1 MVELSVT
8 TERRPMM
15 RFLVRALMA
24 LAGLVAGALGPAVAA
39 PAATGARLGEHPEH
53 TRFVLELTE
62 SVEYRVFTLA
72 DPFRVVVEMP
82 ALEWRLPAN
91 AGVRGA
97 GLVKS
102 YRYGLFGRSRSRIV
116 LNLIDPVR
124 VQADFIMPPEDG
136 KPARLV
142 LDLVPTSEAEFRE
155 SAGWPE
161 DGAPQV
167 AAADPASGGSDD
179 VPVPVSKP
187 DEAVPV
193 GQGDGRF
200 IIALDAGHG
209 GADPGAT
216 GTGGTLEKEVVLET
230 VIALKDELERRRGY
244 TVVLIREDDSFINK
258 KDRVKAARAA
268 RADLF
273 ISIHADTIS
282 NSAIHG
288 ASVYTLSESAS
299 DAEAAEL
306 AESENA
312 SDVIAGV
319 DLSGEKD
326 DVGSILID
334 LAQRETKNRSTV
346 FAQLLLPE
354 LDAQSGLLVQP
365 LRSAGFRVLKAPDV
379 PSVLIE
385 LGFLSNA
392 TDEARLT
399 DPEWRAGM
407 ARAIARSVD
416 DYYARMSS
424 VAQSS
429 GEALS
434 AH

>member
-1 MVELSVT
+1 MVEHSVT

-15 RFLVRALMA
+15 RFLVRALTA
-24 LAGLVAGALGPAVAA
+24 LAGFVAGALLPAAAA

-53 TRFVLELTE
+53 TRFVLDLSER
-62 SVEYRVFTLA
+62 VDYRVFTLA
-72 DPFRVVVEMP
+72 DPFRVVVELP
-82 ALEWRLPAN
+82 ALEWRLPAG
-91 AGVRGA
+91 AGVSGA
-97 GLVKS
+97 GLVRS
-102 YRYGLFGRSRSRIV
+102 YRYGLFGRSRSRVV
-116 LNLIDPVR
+116 LNLIDPAR

-136 KPARLV
+136 RPARLV
-142 LDLVPTSEAEFRE
+142 LDLAPTSEAAFRE
-155 SAGWPE
+155 SAGWPD
-161 DGAPQV
+161 DGETPV
-167 AAADPASGGSDD
+167 ASADPRD
-179 VPVPVSKP
+179 VPVPAAKP

-216 GTGGTLEKEVVLET
+216 GTGGTLEKEVVLKT
-230 VIALKDELERRRGY
+230 VLALKDELERRDGY
-244 TVVLIREDDSFINK
+244 TVVLIREDDTFINK

-312 SDVIAGV
+312 SDIIAGV

-334 LAQRETKNRSTV
+334 LAQRETKNRSV
-346 FAQLLLPE
+346 VLAQLLLPE
-354 LDAQSGLLVQP
+354 LDRQSGLVVRP

-416 DYYARMSS
+416 AYHARMSAL
-424 VAQSS
+424 AQNG

>member
-1 MVELSVT
+1 MVERSVT
-8 TERRPMM
+8 TERRPIV
-15 RFLVRALMA
+15 RFVRAFGALVALVFAALSPA
-24 LAGLVAGALGPAVAA
+24 LAEPV
-39 PAATGARLGEHPEH
+39 ATGARLGEHPEH
-53 TRFVLELTE
+53 TRFVLDLTE
-62 SVEYRVFTLA
+62 SVDYRLFNLA
-72 DPFRVVVEMP
+72 DPYRIVLELP
-82 ALEWRLPAN
+82 AMEWRLPAKT
-91 AGVRGA
+91 GVRGA

-102 YRYGLFGRSRSRIV
+102 YRYGLFGHSRSRVV
-116 LNLIDPVR
+116 LDLIDPAK
-124 VQADFIMPPEDG
+124 VQAHFIMPPEDG

-142 LDLVPTSEAEFRE
+142 LDLVPTTDAEFRE
-155 SAGWPE
+155 TAGWPT
-161 DGAPQV
+161 DDRQPV
-167 AAADPASGGSDD
+167 AEAEPA
-179 VPVPVSKP
+179 VTP
-187 DEAVPV
+187 DHDKPV

-216 GTGGTLEKEVVLET
+216 GAGGTLEKEVVLKT
-230 VIALKDELERRRGY
+230 VMALKDELERRDGY
-244 TVVLIREDDSFINK
+244 TVVVIREDDTFINK

-306 AESENA
+306 AESENS

-354 LDAQSGLLVQP
+354 LDRQTGLLVQP

-385 LGFLSNA
+385 LGFLSNP

-399 DPEWRAGM
+399 DPDWRAGM
-407 ARAIARSVD
+407 AEAIARSVD
-416 DYYARMSS
+416 TYYARMSS
-424 VAQSS
+424 VAQTG
-429 GEALS
+429 GESLT

>member
-1 MVELSVT
+1 MT
-8 TERRPMM
+8 TESRPIL
-15 RFLVRALMA
+15 RFARACAWAFVA
-24 LAGLVAGALGPAVAA
+24 LFGLALGAIA
-39 PAATGARLGEHPEH
+39 PAMAEPVATGARLGEHPEH

-62 SVEYRVFTLA
+62 SVDYRLFSLA
-72 DPFRVVVEMP
+72 DPYRIVLDLP
-82 ALEWRLPAN
+82 AMEWRLPAQ
-91 AGVRGA
+91 AGIGGV
-97 GLVKS
+97 GLVRA
-102 YRYGLFGRSRSRIV
+102 YRYGLFGRSRSRVV
-116 LNLIDPVR
+116 LDLIDPAK
-124 VQADFIMPPEDG
+124 VQSHFIMPPEEG

-142 LDLVPTSEAEFRE
+142 LDIVPATEAEFRE
-155 SAGWPE
+155 TAGWPD
-161 DGAPQV
+161 DGEAPV
-167 AAADPASGGSDD
+167 AEAAPEPEGSRDGD
-179 VPVPVSKP
+179 L
-187 DEAVPV
+187 PV
-193 GQGDGRF
+193 GQGDGQF

-216 GTGGTLEKEVVLET
+216 GAGGTLEKEVVLET
-230 VIALKDELERRRGY
+230 VLALKDELERRAGF
-244 TVVLIREDDSFINK
+244 TVVLVRDDDTFINK
-258 KDRVKAARAA
+258 KDRVRAARAA

-288 ASVYTLSESAS
+288 ASVYTLSEDAS

-312 SDVIAGV
+312 SDIIAGV

-334 LAQRETKNRSTV
+334 LAQRETKNRSTI

-354 LDAQSGLLVQP
+354 LDRQTGLLVRP
-365 LRSAGFRVLKAPDV
+365 LRSAGFRVLKAPDI

-385 LGFLSNA
+385 LGFLSNP

-399 DPEWRAGM
+399 DEDWRAGM
-407 ARAIARSVD
+407 AEAIAQSVD
-416 DYYARMSS
+416 AYYARMFS
-424 VAQSS
+424 VAQSG
-429 GEALS
+429 GESLS

>member
-1 MVELSVT
+1 MVERSVT
-8 TERRPMM
+8 TERRPMF
-15 RFLVRALMA
+15 RFAWAFCALLA
-24 LAGLVAGALGPAVAA
+24 LAAGALA
-39 PAATGARLGEHPEH
+39 PARAEPVATGARLGEHPEH
-53 TRFVLELTE
+53 TRFVLDLSEG
-62 SVEYRVFTLA
+62 VDYRLFNLA
-72 DPFRVVVEMP
+72 DPYRIVLELP
-82 ALEWRLPAN
+82 AIAWRLPAK
-91 AGVRGA
+91 AGVQGA

-102 YRYGLFGRSRSRIV
+102 YRYGLFGHSRSRVV
-116 LNLIDPVR
+116 LDLFGPAK
-124 VQADFIMPPEDG
+124 VQSHFIMPPEDG

-142 LDLVPTSEAEFRE
+142 LDLVPATEEEFMAT
-155 SAGWPE
+155 AGWPA
-161 DGAPQV
+161 D
-167 AAADPASGGSDD
+167 AAA
-179 VPVPVSKP
+179 PVADAGP
-187 DEAVPV
+187 EAAPEGDRPV

-200 IIALDAGHG
+200 VIALDAGHG

-216 GTGGTLEKEVVLET
+216 GTGGTLEKEVVLAT
-230 VIALKDELERRRGY
+230 VLALKDELERRDGY
-244 TVVLIREDDSFINK
+244 TVVLIRDDDTFINK
-258 KDRVKAARAA
+258 KDRVRAARAA

-354 LDAQSGLLVQP
+354 LDRQTGLLVQP

-392 TDEARLT
+392 TDEGRLT
-399 DPEWRAGM
+399 DEDWRAGM
-407 ARAIARSVD
+407 ATAIARSVD
-416 DYYARMSS
+416 AYYARMSS
-424 VAQSS
+424 VAQTG
-429 GEALS
+429 GETLS